1 MKIEEDRQQGAVI
14 LRPQGPIAGADVEQF
29 RVHLARAM
37 GGDDR
42 RFILDLGR
50 VQYIDSQALEALLDV
65 NDKALRTGS
74 SLSVCRADQTLREVF
89 ALTGLEASF
98 RQFETLEAALAG
110 AA

>member
-37 GGDDR
+37 GGDDCR
-42 RFILDLGR
+42 IVVDLGR
-50 VQYIDSQALEALLDV
+50 VQYLDSQALEALLDV
-65 NDKALRTGS
+65 NDRALRAGS
-74 SLSVCRADQTLREVF
+74 SLSVCRADGTLREVF
-89 ALTGLEASF
+89 ALTGLEGAF